1 MRSDYSAWL
10 RAQGYD
16 EGTITAQLHRSG
28 RVEKHHGDLDR
39 HFAHDRL
46 EGVLDLLRYSTEDQR
61 HERPNPTRVPI
72 NGDLRANLAS
82 YRNAVVLYRRF
93 LDGEERSVSP
103 APPGRHEEARSAAG
117 LGTAA
122 APPSPSRLNTG
133 QPTALPPEHA
143 RTLLEFGLDGQVALE
158 ALIATSRYRTV
169 AQAVASLTLF
179 THPETV
185 AQTGGRALF
194 PTIRGAA
201 GAYGTYGEA
210 PDGRAVLLD
219 DNKSA
224 VDAFRWCNRLPSR
237 CRETQINDVWAA
249 SRDPDAYTALPNLCM
264 TPAFLAKLTDTNTE
278 VKALLAYRSWDL
290 YGWRPA
296 GLEPPERP
304 SGYAALEWG
313 TPLPAVPHL
322 RERLRVVFGKR
333 PKDRTVLA
341 SQRLGWLWSEAVA
354 A

>member
-1 MRSDYSAWL
+1 VRSDYQAWL

-16 EGTITAQLHRSG
+16 EGTITAQLHRTG
-28 RVEKHHGDLDR
+28 RVEKHHGDLDQ

-46 EGVLDLLRYSTEDQR
+46 GAVLDLLRYSTDDQR
-61 HERPNPTRVPI
+61 RERPNPTRLPI
-72 NGDLRANLAS
+72 NGNLRNNLAS
-82 YRNAVVLYRRF
+82 YRNAIVLYRRF
-93 LDGEERSVSP
+93 LDGE
-103 APPGRHEEARSAAG
+103 GRPIS
-117 LGTAA
+117 AA
-122 APPSPSRLNTG
+122 APGQREAPSEQGSAATPRPRVDAARRT
-133 QPTALPPEHA
+133 PLPPEHA

-169 AQAVASLTLF
+169 PQAVASLTLF

-194 PTIRGAA
+194 PTIRGSA

-210 PDGRAVLLD
+210 PDGRPVLLD

-237 CRETQINDVWAA
+237 CRETQINHIWAA

-264 TPAFLAKLTDTNTE
+264 TPAFLAKLTDTNSE

-290 YGWRPA
+290 YGWRPS

-304 SGYAALEWG
+304 AGYPALEWAA
-313 TPLPAVPHL
+313 PLPVVSNL
-322 RERLRVVFGKR
+322 RERLHAVFLKR
-333 PKDRTVLA
+333 AKDRTVLA
-341 SQRLGWLWSEAVA
+341 AQRLGWIWSEPPTA
-354 A
+354 